1 MQYTMNEISSIFLID
16 DDTIAL
22 TINEAVIRL
31 TGFSLDIQT
40 FESANS
46 ALSVLSVTDYSSFPD
61 VIFLDIN
68 MPVKD
73 GWEFLDEF
81 EGLSQ
86 VALSK
91 CQVYML
97 SSSVDPQDVE
107 RSKTYKSVNGFI
119 SKPLTHDKLYAILG
133 LEVQS

>member
-1 MQYTMNEISSIFLID
+1 MNEISSIFLID

-73 GWEFLDEF
+73 DWEFLDEF
-81 EGLSQ
+81 EGLPQ
-86 VALSK
+86 VALPK
-91 CQVYML
+91 CKVYML
-97 SSSVDPQDVE
+97 SSSVDPLFYNKYFIGKELSVSLDV
-107 RSKTYKSVNGFI
+107 RDVTDV
-119 SKPLTHDKLYAILG
+119 
-133 LEVQS
+133 